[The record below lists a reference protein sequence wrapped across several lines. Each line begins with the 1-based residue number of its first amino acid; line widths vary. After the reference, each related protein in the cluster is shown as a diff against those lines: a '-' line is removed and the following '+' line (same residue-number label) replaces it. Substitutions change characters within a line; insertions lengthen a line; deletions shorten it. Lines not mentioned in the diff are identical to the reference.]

1 MHPNEPLAFLPAP
14 AEGRVPET
22 AATDPG
28 ARARPPDLPALLQ
41 LILQRAM
48 ALIGASGGAILL
60 WDDGEQALLTQAWV
74 NQPVA
79 SRTSRIAL
87 GEGLSGTV
95 AARRTGFIVNDYR
108 HWAGARRAI
117 IEQTPITASM
127 AEPLLCQERLVG
139 VINLHNGDTG
149 RAFTERDGELLRLF
163 ADQAAIA
170 IENVRLH
177 TAAVRREAQLEALL
191 RASHSVMAGLDLQAV
206 LEQIAQEAAR
216 IADCQHVKLLLVDRE
231 ARVLRVGVLRGI
243 TTGMGS
249 GFPLPLGTGLSG
261 SVAETG
267 KPLYIADTQ
276 NDPRSLLGR
285 FDRAVG
291 LRTYLGLPIRGRDEV
306 LGVLTF
312 NTEEPREYSA
322 EEVTYLQAFADQA
335 AIAIENARLY
345 AAEQRRRE
353 QLEAVRAVTSDITR
367 ELELD
372 VVLQLIVQRARE
384 LGRASIAHL
393 RLWDE
398 TQQLLVPR
406 VVVGGEAKALR
417 LGEGLSGTVAAR
429 RVGMIVNDFP
439 QSPYVTLPPASLR
452 HSAVVAEPL
461 LYRDRLIGTLSLGR
475 VASEGPFAPDDE
487 WVLSLFAAQAAIAI
501 ENARLHATTVR
512 RAEQLLTLNELSR
525 SLTTTLEPQRV
536 AREILRAVQV
546 LLPDAVRELWTW
558 DETAGR
564 LSLIEIDGIRSDH
577 PDIRYQF
584 RSGEGLVGTA
594 AATRQ
599 PVISRDVTTDPR
611 VQNAAWAAAEGLVSG
626 LVLPLIHLNRLQGT
640 LCVLTR
646 TPHEFTDEEMGLL
659 RAFADQAAIAIEN
672 ARLYQAVH
680 QSLQDLRRAQD
691 ELLRTEKLRALGQL
705 AAGMAHDLNNML
717 AAVLGQVELLK
728 IRMPDPMVRE
738 ALGILETAA
747 ADGAGIVRRIQDF
760 ARQRPAA
767 RLSPCRL
774 AQVVDEAVEITR
786 PRWKDEAERRGVGI
800 RLRTALGQ
808 LPDVLGNPAEIRE
821 ALTNLLINAIE
832 AMPSG
837 GEIVLEGAAEA
848 EAVLLSVRDTGVGM
862 SADVQ
867 AKIFEPFFT
876 TKGMRGTGLGLSLVY
891 GIMERH
897 GGRIAV
903 ESAPGQGTVFTLR
916 FQRAHGEDTPQPPAP
931 SAALPRPGRIL
942 LVDDD
947 DMVRTT
953 VASLLRAVGVQVA
966 EAEGGASALAQ
977 LRGQPVDL
985 VVTDLGMPDMTGWE
999 VAEAV
1004 KGLYP
1009 ALPVIL
1015 MTGWQDQTAATPE
1028 QRRHVDAVLAK
1039 PTRLEDLLRA
1049 MREVGRRDGR

>member
-1 MHPNEPLAFLPAP
+1 
-14 AEGRVPET
+14 
-22 AATDPG
+22 
-28 ARARPPDLPALLQ
+28 
-41 LILQRAM
+41 
-48 ALIGASGGAILL
+48 
-60 WDDGEQALLTQAWV
+60 
-74 NQPVA
+74 
-79 SRTSRIAL
+79 
-87 GEGLSGTV
+87 
-95 AARRTGFIVNDYR
+95 
-108 HWAGARRAI
+108 
-117 IEQTPITASM
+117 
-127 AEPLLCQERLVG
+127 
-139 VINLHNGDTG
+139 
-149 RAFTERDGELLRLF
+149 
-163 ADQAAIA
+163 
-170 IENVRLH
+170 
-177 TAAVRREAQLEALL
+177 
-191 RASHSVMAGLDLQAV
+191 
-206 LEQIAQEAAR
+206 
-216 IADCQHVKLLLVDRE
+216 
-231 ARVLRVGVLRGI
+231 
-243 TTGMGS
+243 
-249 GFPLPLGTGLSG
+249 
-261 SVAETG
+261 
-267 KPLYIADTQ
+267 
-276 NDPRSLLGR
+276 
-285 FDRAVG
+285 
-291 LRTYLGLPIRGRDEV
+291 
-306 LGVLTF
+306 
-312 NTEEPREYSA
+312 
-322 EEVTYLQAFADQA
+322 
-335 AIAIENARLY
+335 
-345 AAEQRRRE
+345 
-353 QLEAVRAVTSDITR
+353 
-367 ELELD
+367 
-372 VVLQLIVQRARE
+372 
-384 LGRASIAHL
+384 
-393 RLWDE
+393 
-398 TQQLLVPR
+398 
-406 VVVGGEAKALR
+406 
-417 LGEGLSGTVAAR
+417 
-429 RVGMIVNDFP
+429 
-439 QSPYVTLPPASLR
+439 
-452 HSAVVAEPL
+452 
-461 LYRDRLIGTLSLGR
+461 
-475 VASEGPFAPDDE
+475 
-487 WVLSLFAAQAAIAI
+487 
-501 ENARLHATTVR
+501 
-512 RAEQLLTLNELSR
+512 
-525 SLTTTLEPQRV
+525 
-536 AREILRAVQV
+536 
-546 LLPDAVRELWTW
+546 
-558 DETAGR
+558 
-564 LSLIEIDGIRSDH
+564 
-577 PDIRYQF
+577 
-584 RSGEGLVGTA
+584 
-594 AATRQ
+594 
-599 PVISRDVTTDPR
+599 
-611 VQNAAWAAAEGLVSG
+611 
-626 LVLPLIHLNRLQGT
+626 
-640 LCVLTR
+640 
-646 TPHEFTDEEMGLL
+646 
-659 RAFADQAAIAIEN
+659 
-672 ARLYQAVH
+672 
-680 QSLQDLRRAQD
+680 
-691 ELLRTEKLRALGQL
+691 
-705 AAGMAHDLNNML
+705 MAHDLNNML

-774 AQVVDEAVEITR
+774 AQVVDEAADITR

-1004 KGLYP
+1004 KGLHP